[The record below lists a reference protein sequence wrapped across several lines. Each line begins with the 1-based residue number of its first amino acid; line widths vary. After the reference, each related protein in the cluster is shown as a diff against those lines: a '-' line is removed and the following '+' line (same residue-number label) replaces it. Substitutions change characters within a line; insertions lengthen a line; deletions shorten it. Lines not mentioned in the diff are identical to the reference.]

1 MNELLREVISY
12 ILEKGEGKRKPRE
25 VGTTWQTDS
34 GNWSAKS
41 SKRTQGG
48 FDSEEAAEAWLA
60 GKGPSP
66 GEDTTSSADK
76 QETPPSAQK
85 SKKVAGTKSGSGGG
99 AKPKVT
105 PAAGIVPSV
114 GSDAT
119 SGPSVTPSVG
129 TNGADTPRN
138 NDNLASIVKSGFKAP
153 GNDFS
158 KYQEAVSISTA
169 TYIVE
174 NPSASDEEIIS
185 ELTKLDCGSKTL
197 TSKVTAKIPRRFAAQ
212 YKKIKDSGAFST
224 GCSTEY
230 SEAQNRARFMT
241 MVVAKAKASRMQ
253 KAIQTTGLSDV
264 NIDAFSG
271 DQQSLA
277 ALSSAIEGATGKFYS
292 ETGQELS
299 KEEVLEYISG
309 FGTAKFPA
317 DTALVGRDAS
327 GNIILVGF
335 SDKKDLSAI
344 INNSTVTKDIE
355 RTKATLDSLLKDEK
369 ITEEQHRQVT
379 SEITELSRD
388 YEKAE
393 EELKEVTSS
402 PANKLV
408 ETAEANPAQ
417 LKKLIAKAKKL
428 STGGNPQKYWDE
440 RIGKFQRA
448 AGKKATEANE
458 QENLQWL
465 RKAGWD
471 GKSKVSDEMAMT
483 AFGYKCQ
490 DVLTKGEEDLPKDDQ
505 EVLFRLGIVDPTEMV
520 ARIGQIRKN
529 ALQILTDTRA
539 ALDKVQ
545 VAGLPLGT
553 FIDGVRAWKGLHLD
567 MRDYKGTLSMVAE
580 DSVVDF
586 KAIEDCLGGI
596 PTLTDFAKNL
606 KITTRDIKSR
616 EYGIVTG
623 ASVEVFSFTPAGD
636 KVNVGVRSIRSKD
649 GILGRLQTTWTYHP
663 EFQDCLGG
671 KKG

>member
-1 MNELLREVISY
+1 MNKLLKEFLSY
-12 ILEKGEGKRKPRE
+12 ILTEKTLAQ
-25 VGTTWQTDS
+25 TTMLTFTDKKTNKTQTKSAAVLSKYPKGSAGRDAYDKWKS
-34 GNWSAKS
+34 GV
-41 SKRTQGG
+41 
-48 FDSEEAAEAWLA
+48 DAA
-60 GKGPSP
+60 
-66 GEDTTSSADK
+66 
-76 QETPPSAQK
+76 
-85 SKKVAGTKSGSGGG
+85 AGTKSPEGTKEKKKSTQTGKKKGADKSGSGDSV
-99 AKPKVT
+99 KPKV
-105 PAAGIVPSV
+105 AAAAAIK
-114 GSDAT
+114 
-119 SGPSVTPSVG
+119 PSVG
-129 TNGADTPRN
+129 TDSSGTPTIPSSVGTSGDSVPRN

-212 YKKIKDSGAFST
+212 YKKIKDSGAFSA

-241 MVVAKAKASRMQ
+241 MIVAKAKASRMQ
-253 KAIQTTGLSDV
+253 KAIETTGLSDV

-292 ETGQELS
+292 ETGQELN

-335 SDKKDLSAI
+335 SDKKDLGAI

-379 SEITELSRD
+379 SEITELSSE

-393 EELKEVTSS
+393 EELKDVTSS

-408 ETAEANPAQ
+408 EIAETDSTE
-417 LKKLIAKAKKL
+417 LEKLIAKAKKL
-428 STGGNPQKYWDE
+428 STGRNPQKYWDE

-448 AGKKATEANE
+448 AKKKATDVNE

-471 GKSKVSDEMAMT
+471 GQSEVSDEMALA

-520 ARIGQIRKN
+520 TRVGEIRKR
-529 ALQILTDTRA
+529 ALQILTDTRV

-553 FIDGVRAWKGLHLD
+553 FIDGIRAWKGLHLD
-567 MRDYKGTLSMVAE
+567 MSDYKGTLSMVAE
-580 DSVVDF
+580 DNVVDF
-586 KAIEDCLGGI
+586 KAIEECLGGT

-623 ASVEVFSFTPAGD
+623 ASVEVFSVTPAGE